1 MSINRRDIMQML
13 RDENTLLKTRNL
25 QVSRRL
31 ARLQQA
37 FRVLIDIEQKTEQIS
52 AQLDVSKLFSQL
64 LQLVLHTCS
73 CENGSMIMLD
83 DDELELEFVE
93 VIGLSRDAL
102 LNHRLSADTGI
113 VGNVI
118 KTGQA
123 VLVENVHSSRKWSS
137 SIDEYLDF
145 HTASLMCV
153 PLKIDKKI
161 IGAIEVVNKTG
172 DIPFDDNDLNVIRV
186 AACYVGQA
194 LQRAEQLILTG
205 DIK

>member
-13 RDENTLLKTRNL
+13 RDENELLKTRNL

-37 FRVLIDIEQKTEQIS
+37 FRVLIDIDEKT
-52 AQLDVSKLFSQL
+52 QLINVQPDVSKLFSQL
-64 LQLVLHTCS
+64 LQLVLHTCN
-73 CENGSMIMLD
+73 CENGSLIMLD
-83 DDELELEFVE
+83 DEELELEFVE
-93 VIGLSRDAL
+93 VIGVSRDSL
-102 LNHRLSADTGI
+102 LNHRLSAETGI

-123 VLVENVHSSRKWSS
+123 ILVENVHSSRKWSS

-153 PLKIDKKI
+153 PLRIDKKI

-172 DIPFDDNDLNVIRV
+172 DSPFDDNDLNVI
-186 AACYVGQA
+186 
-194 LQRAEQLILTG
+194 
-205 DIK
+205 